1 MTNVTDNNRGKSE
14 SDDVAVTDNL
24 TTSGPSKTM
33 TNPISKTNGK
43 PSGKTHKPSRAETD
57 KHWRSNLNREQ
68 IRQVYIDSAKAGNH
82 APGKGP
88 SCSDNISLSQ
98 MTSEQQLAR
107 TGCEREIREPKARA
121 QGRRGWHDDRM
132 IGLNT
137 PSNTQT
143 QRWRRWDFK
152 LTAWHMAARYPKV
165 QL

>member
-1 MTNVTDNNRGKSE
+1 MQKPNAQNPHRHGDDRRWVINSLIPRALFRTRKNRKS
-14 SDDVAVTDNL
+14 
-24 TTSGPSKTM
+24 
-33 TNPISKTNGK
+33 IS
-43 PSGKTHKPSRAETD
+43 AI
-57 KHWRSNLNREQ
+57 Q
-68 IRQVYIDSAKAGNH
+68 YIHIYTIPKR
-82 APGKGP
+82 
-88 SCSDNISLSQ
+88 ISLSYDRRTIKHILWLNR
-98 MTSEQQLAR
+98 MWDHRHFSTYVFIGFLCFGN

-121 QGRRGWHDDRM
+121 QGRRGWHDDRI